1 MTQESI
7 VSRDDCREGDCIAF
21 DDGLYVVV
29 DRELMRR
36 IDKAG
41 NLVVIELKRDED
53 GAHMELQAIRYAAMV
68 STMTFERAVEV
79 YAAHLIGEGLKRE
92 ALIRRCERAGNTVA
106 RAV

>member
-41 NLVVIELKRDED
+41 NQMGSYFGLPKRVHLVKR
-53 GAHMELQAIRYAAMV
+53 AA
-68 STMTFERAVEV
+68 
-79 YAAHLIGEGLKRE
+79 
-92 ALIRRCERAGNTVA
+92 
-106 RAV
+106 